1 MEATAQV
8 RNSHSEY
15 FNSSELICTL
25 YIRNLNE
32 RVSKQQLKS
41 SIIQLFNTHN
51 LPIRNISIFK
61 NLQLRGQAF
70 VTLYSHADCVRAID
84 ELTTHVL
91 YDKPMDIYFANLNSD
106 VGVKHILKE
115 QDPQNYEEKY
125 TEYLKNKRPL
135 RLQSRSD
142 HTKKRSFDETATGE
156 KKQRV
161 VSSDVSI
168 TNNYSDITMSE
179 EEPNEMLLFTNLPP
193 QTTLDHL
200 NALFEKFNGFLA
212 ANLVSPRNLALV
224 EFRSKEESAYCLR
237 QLGHSVKL
245 FEDEA
250 ESILR
255 FAKR

>member
-1 MEATAQV
+1 MEATIQV
-8 RNSHSEY
+8 TNPHSEY

-41 SIIQLFNTHN
+41 SIIELFNTHN

-70 VTLYSHADCVRAID
+70 VTLHSHADCVRAID
-84 ELTTHVL
+84 ELTTYVL
-91 YDKPMDIYFANLNSD
+91 YDKPMDIYFASLNSD

-125 TEYLKNKRPL
+125 DEYLKNKRPI
-135 RLQSRSD
+135 RLQNRS
-142 HTKKRSFDETATGE
+142 HYTKKRSLDESEAGE

-161 VSSDVSI
+161 VSSGAGF
-168 TNNYSDITMSE
+168 TNNYSGATVSE

-200 NALFEKFNGFLA
+200 NALFDKFNGFLA

-224 EFRSKEESAYCLR
+224 EFRSKEESTNCLR
-237 QLGHSVKL
+237 ELGHSIKL
-245 FEDEA
+245 FDDKEV
-250 ESILR
+250 SVLQ